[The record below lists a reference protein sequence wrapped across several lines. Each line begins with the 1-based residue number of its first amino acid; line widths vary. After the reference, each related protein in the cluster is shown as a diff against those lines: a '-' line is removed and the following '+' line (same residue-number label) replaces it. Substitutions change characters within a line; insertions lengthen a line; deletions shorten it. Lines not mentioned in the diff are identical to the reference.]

1 MNIEAV
7 NQQLSRLVDK
17 VGHDVESKMSA
28 SDLNDPASMLQAQ
41 FAIQQ
46 YSVFVGYQSAV
57 LKAVKDMLSGII
69 QKI

>member
-1 MNIEAV
+1 MDIEAV
-7 NQQLSRLVDK
+7 NQQLSQLVDK
-17 VGHDVESKMSA
+17 VGNDVESKMSA
-28 SDLNDPASMLQAQ
+28 SDLNNPASMLQAQ

>member
-1 MNIEAV
+1 MDIEAV
-7 NQQLSRLVDK
+7 NQQLTRLVDK
-17 VGHDVESKMSA
+17 VGHDVESKMKL
-28 SDLNDPASMLQAQ
+28 SDLNNPANMLQAQ

>member
-1 MNIEAV
+1 MDIESV
-7 NQQLSRLVDK
+7 NQKLSQLVDT
-17 VGHDVESKMSA
+17 VGNDVESKMSA
-28 SDLNDPASMLQAQ
+28 SDLNNPASMLQAQ

-57 LKAVKDMLSGII
+57 LKAVKDMLSSII